1 MLSMMLRYAK
11 LDAGVTVSDACH
23 MRNTKLRFVS
33 FRFAFQ
39 EFCVLTVI
47 TPDHHTSS
55 TSQSCRRHEIL
66 VHWTSTNSKWNFHE
80 TNIKPTRNTLK
91 HLYNLFIIYL
101 ESCIQYMCVCGE
113 HLKTCKTSTFVKVSL
128 YMFIY
133 FKIFLHFIY
142 SFSSQAQI
150 SFSLGRLVRFR
161 FFFSKQ
167 GVPGI
172 IASLALTKTLALIC
186 DIRKGRLS
194 DVPANLFLWWEEAQ
208 PKNLYVDFQTSFQT
222 KPEFLPVRFS
232 QSDSLPMSSRRNS
245 CLSCIRT

>member
-1 MLSMMLRYAK
+1 MFISLSFSSHLHFLSYSWSFHSPGLQPRGSGACVWNIWRDVK
-11 LDAGVTVSDACH
+11 LLLL
-23 MRNTKLRFVS
+23 LRFHYI
-33 FRFAFQ
+33 F
-39 EFCVLTVI
+39 
-47 TPDHHTSS
+47 
-55 TSQSCRRHEIL
+55 
-66 VHWTSTNSKWNFHE
+66 
-80 TNIKPTRNTLK
+80 
-91 HLYNLFIIYL
+91 LYI
-101 ESCIQYMCVCGE
+101 
-113 HLKTCKTSTFVKVSL
+113 
-128 YMFIY
+128 
-133 FKIFLHFIY
+133 FKNFLHFIY